1 MEKKKF
7 KLAISKQTIIFLGMM
22 VAVFVALSITAT
34 GFFTWSNITN
44 ILSDMVIPAVFA
56 LGMGI
61 IFAVGGFDLSL
72 GHMASMAALLAAY
85 CMSSAV
91 YLTGFAASMVA
102 LVACAVAGAISG
114 LVVSRLGVSSF
125 IATLGMQFLIIGA
138 RFKITGGKS
147 IYITLTSFKA
157 IASRTSGGIPYLL
170 FWLAIIALVCYI
182 FMEKTTIGRKMQ
194 FIGSNIDASEY
205 KGIDIRNLTLLA
217 FVLGAVL
224 AGLAGIL
231 MAAKAG
237 TVMLASADSYLLD
250 AITIAVLSKVLFGGK
265 YKTIGIIAV
274 AFLISMIGTGIVML
288 GWSSEWVIF
297 AKGFIILIAIAISK
311 IK

>member
-1 MEKKKF
+1 MEKKNF
-7 KLAISKQTIIFLGMM
+7 KLAISKQTIIFLAML
-22 VAVFVALSITAT
+22 AIVFVTLSITAT
-34 GFFTWSNITN
+34 GFFSISNINN

-61 IFAVGGFDLSL
+61 IFSVGGFDLSA
-72 GHMASMAALLAAY
+72 GHLASMSAMLIAY
-85 CMSSAV
+85 LMSSAY
-91 YLTGFAASMVA
+91 YLTGFSGTIIVLLMAAV
-102 LVACAVAGAISG
+102 VGAISG
-114 LVVSRLGVSSF
+114 LIVSRLGVSSF

-138 RFKITGGKS
+138 RFQITGGKS
-147 IYITLTSFKA
+147 IYITLASFKA
-157 IASRTSGGIPYLL
+157 IASRTSGGVSYLL
-170 FWLAIIALVCYI
+170 FWLALIGLICYL
-182 FMEKTTIGRKMQ
+182 FMERTTIGRKMQ

-205 KGIDIRNLTLLA
+205 KGIDVRNLTLLA
-217 FVLGAVL
+217 FVLGAIL
-224 AGLAGIL
+224 AATAGIL

-265 YKTIGIIAV
+265 FKTVGIIAV
-274 AFLISMIGTGIVML
+274 AFLISMIGTGIIML
-288 GWSSEWVIF
+288 GWSSEWVTF